1 MMRRVLSAVLLLLL
15 AASVI
20 GWILHVPAS
29 VTNRARAIPAYAQ
42 IVYSSKTPDWFV
54 SFFPI
59 LGSFGAAEDGVFPS
73 IGKTNDEFSNDWE
86 KKFQGLEKHPLT
98 VAAVPLHGRERRNSW
113 VAVSAVGS
121 RAVGLRWQLELFPP
135 EGIRR
140 VRSYSAWPV
149 WQLDHPDLP
158 AWARV
163 RFSLADG
170 LLICSI
176 SDDSHDIYWLLD
188 TLDGRRISM
197 ADRKEQ

>member
-1 MMRRVLSAVLLLLL
+1 MIRRLISTALLLLL
-15 AASVI
+15 ALSVVF
-20 GWILHVPAS
+20 WILHVPDGEL
-29 VTNRARAIPAYAQ
+29 NRAKAIPVYAQ

-54 SFFPI
+54 SLFPM
-59 LGSFGAAEDGVFPS
+59 LGKSD
-73 IGKTNDEFSNDWE
+73 IDFSKGWK
-86 KKFQGLEKHPLT
+86 KKFQGLEKYPLT
-98 VAAVPLHGRERRNSW
+98 VASVPLRGRERRNSW

-121 RAVGLRWQLELFPP
+121 RSVWLRWQLALFPP

-140 VRSYSAWPV
+140 VRSYSAWPI
-149 WQLDHPDLP
+149 WQLEHPDLP

-163 RFSLADG
+163 RFSLVGG

-197 ADRKEQ
+197 ADRKEQK